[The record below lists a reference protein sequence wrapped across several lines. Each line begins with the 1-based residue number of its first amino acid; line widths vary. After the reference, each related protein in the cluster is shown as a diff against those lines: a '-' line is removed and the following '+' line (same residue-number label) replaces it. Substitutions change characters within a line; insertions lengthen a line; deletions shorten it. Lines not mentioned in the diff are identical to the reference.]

1 MEELL
6 REANKQILVLKDEL
20 KKKDLIID
28 ALTKELA
35 VLKNQ
40 NHQS

>member
-6 REANKQILVLKDEL
+6 KEANKQILVLKDEL

-35 VLKNQ
+35 ELKNQ